1 MARKNKQLS
10 KDRVLSEKDQKHF
23 DTLRQQALAPLTGK
37 TWRRTAVAAKP
48 PPSSIRRTSLKHVQP
63 RPVRT
68 VGAVPPSKPDTWTG
82 GTVDP
87 PPQTKAERKVKD
99 WAGGKTAKRSTK
111 ARRLAGTPVSNIA
124 GSKRDAERVQALDQ
138 QRQKE
143 VKTALIAEI
152 GSRPKPATSVVVS
165 RFKKVI
171 SDSASAA
178 DYDRTRAA
186 LATKQGRHTRKQ
198 APPPETRAGKRSL
211 NAVQPR
217 PIRELQP
224 APPSKP
230 DTWKGGTIKP
240 PLLTEAERK
249 AKDWA
254 GGKKTKQAA
263 KSKRSTYTPVTNIAG
278 AKQEIEQIRELDRQ
292 RQKEV
297 LQATIAEV
305 KANPPPKR
313 NTGATHPSRP
323 PKAKRKVPKKKP
335 GTGWEGKK
343 SNDILDSRARLGGS
357 AFSGKRSR

>member
-1 MARKNKQLS
+1 MSKRLDAQRHALLEAERLARHLDKMK
-10 KDRVLSEKDQKHF
+10 RVAQI
-23 DTLRQQALAPLTGK
+23 P
-37 TWRRTAVAAKP
+37 P
-48 PPSSIRRTSLKHVQP
+48 PPSARPGKLSANAVQP
-63 RPVRT
+63 RPMREVKT
-68 VGAVPPSKPDTWTG
+68 KAPSKPDTWTG
-82 GTVDP
+82 GTVAP

-99 WAGGKTAKRSTK
+99 WSGGKTAKRSTK

-143 VKTALIAEI
+143 VKAALIAEI

-165 RFKKVI
+165 RFKKVS

-211 NAVQPR
+211 NAVQQR

-254 GGKKTKQAA
+254 GGKKTKQGA
-263 KSKRSTYTPVTNIAG
+263 KSKRPPYTPVTNIAG

-292 RQKEV
+292 RQNEV
-297 LQATIAEV
+297 LQATITEV
-305 KANPPPKR
+305 KANPRPKP
-313 NTGATHPSRP
+313 NAGATHPTRP
-323 PKAKRKVPKKKP
+323 PKAKRKVRKKKP